1 MFDKF
6 KAMGAVA
13 SILRDKEK
21 LKATTERVKQVSET
35 VRATGD
41 AGGGVVRVTVNG
53 QMKLVSVEI
62 APALVSG
69 MVADDRTRSL
79 AGNLICEASD
89 KAMATAR
96 EKMTEVIRREARDL
110 GLPDDPEALSRMFS

>member
-1 MFDKF
+1 MFDKL

-13 SILRDKEK
+13 AILRDKEK
-21 LKATTERVKQVSET
+21 LKATTDRVKQVSET
-35 VRATGD
+35 VRAAGD

-62 APALVSG
+62 APALAAG
-69 MVADDRTRSL
+69 MAADERTRAL
-79 AGNLICEASD
+79 AGNLICEASE
-89 KAMATAR
+89 KAMLAAR
-96 EKMTEVIRREARDL
+96 EKMTEIIRREAREL